1 MQLLQS
7 TLSRFWSI
15 YRPGCKRW
23 PFLSCRIIQKK
34 AETINKTYCPW
45 TNRALTSCVLE
56 SGVPTVKKGKGD
68 SGSYGRLFIA
78 RKEKWN
84 NIYCISIVNWET
96 LWFLHTFHF
105 MSSFLGRLMGNDW
118 AEHQG
123 RVCCCRVRGWN
134 LDFNTV
140 LLRFNYTL
148 YYTPCLS
155 KQYCHLLFS
164 KGRMTVKRT
173 QRDSAGPR
181 G

>member
-1 MQLLQS
+1 M
-7 TLSRFWSI
+7 
-15 YRPGCKRW
+15 
-23 PFLSCRIIQKK
+23 
-34 AETINKTYCPW
+34 
-45 TNRALTSCVLE
+45 LE
-56 SGVPTVKKGKGD
+56 SGVPTAKKGKGD

-155 KQYCHLLFS
+155 KQYRHLLFS

-173 QRDSAGPR
+173 RRDSAGPR
-181 G
+181 GLKQKVVWHGRKHISRGRLLKERFRNLCYCDDLYKHDMIRVFVGNL